1 MDFIKDFEVTK
12 EAGSQMKI
20 VGEIP
25 FAELEKERSAAIKAL
40 GKNIKVDGF
49 REGHVPENMIVEQ
62 IGDMRILGEMAER
75 AMAKVYPAIIKEH
88 AIDAIGYPQV
98 QITKIAQDNPLG
110 FTITVAVVPEIILPD
125 YKQVA
130 AEQNKDAESH
140 EVTDEELEAA
150 IKDIQ
155 RQKIAYERLQE
166 KAVSRSG
173 GSAQEVAS
181 PEGDNL
187 NSSGTEAKAKAEEE
201 KKDLGDVTELP
212 TPESEAAKE
221 QGPETHTHADGTVH
235 EGPAHAEPEA
245 VEDKD
250 IPELTD
256 EYAKTLGRP
265 GQFESVV
272 DFKTKLR
279 EHLTIEKERELSAKQ
294 RAKIT
299 DAIVAVTDMD
309 LPDVLVESELQQIK
323 AQMEQDLRNANMKME
338 EYLAHIKKTEQDLVN
353 EWRPAAEK
361 RAKLQLVL
369 NEIAKEEDI
378 KPDENELKRNV
389 DALMQQHKDADE
401 SRVRLY
407 VASMLTNEAVM
418 KMLEA
423 EK

>member
-12 EAGSQMKI
+12 EPGSQMKI

-25 FAELEKERSAAIKAL
+25 FAELTKERSAAIKAL
-40 GKNIKVDGF
+40 GKNIELDGF
-49 REGHVPENMIVEQ
+49 RKGHVPEQMLIEH
-62 IGDMRILGEMAER
+62 IGEMRILGEMAER

-88 AIDAIGYPQV
+88 ELDAIGYPQV
-98 QITKIAQDNPLG
+98 QITKIAADNPLG
-110 FTITVAVVPEIILPD
+110 FTITVAVVPEIKLPD

-130 AEQNKDAESH
+130 AEQNKDKESV
-140 EVTDEELEAA
+140 EVTDEDLETA

-166 KAVSRSG
+166 KA
-173 GSAQEVAS
+173 A
-181 PEGDNL
+181 
-187 NSSGTEAKAKAEEE
+187 AKAKADEE

-212 TPESEAAKE
+212 TPESEAAKDD
-221 QGPETHTHADGTVH
+221 GPETHTHADGTVH
-235 EGPAHAEPEA
+235 EGPAHEEPEA
-245 VEDKD
+245 VADKD

-256 EYAKTLGRP
+256 EYVKTLGRP
-265 GQFESVV
+265 GQFESVE

-279 EHLTIEKERELSAKQ
+279 EHLAIEKERELTAKQ

-299 DAIVAVTDMD
+299 DAIVAVAEMD

-323 AQMEQDLRNANMKME
+323 GQMEHDLHNANMKME
-338 EYLAHIKKTEQDLVN
+338 EYLNHIKKTEEDLVN

-369 NEIAKEEDI
+369 NEIAKAEDI
-378 KPDENELKRNV
+378 KPDENELKQNV
-389 DALMQQHKDADE
+389 DMLMQQHKDADE

-418 KMLEA
+418 KLLENQ
-423 EK
+423 